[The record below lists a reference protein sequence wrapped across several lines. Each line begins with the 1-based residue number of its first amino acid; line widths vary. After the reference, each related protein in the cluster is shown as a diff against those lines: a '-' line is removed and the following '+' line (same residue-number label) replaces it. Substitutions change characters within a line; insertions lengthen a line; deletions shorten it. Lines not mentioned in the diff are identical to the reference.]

1 MWSSI
6 SSFPSQDRLADGEE
20 MFLGSRRGDVSG
32 RDEQCVFWFSAE
44 MRSCVFFGSKCC
56 LLAVGSWL
64 VVVFCSVND

>member
-32 RDEQCVFWFSAE
+32 RDEQCVFWGSAE
-44 MRSCVFFGSKCC
+44 MRSRVCFLVLSVACW
-56 LLAVGSWL
+56 LLAHGW
-64 VVVFCSVND
+64 